1 MNSPCVRQG
10 SRVSNNIMTKKANKN
25 NNKKTSKGQKVSVPV
40 AISRTVKV
48 QGPELRSSG
57 LDIRIKH
64 REYLREVYGP
74 VKAPG
79 EPNVEEVAVNPGLV
93 ACFPWLSAI
102 ANRYES
108 YTFHK
113 LCLHYMP
120 NCSSS
125 TSGSVIL
132 SPDYDVSDGSPD
144 SLAPLQSAPDSVRAS
159 VWAESRMDCTASL
172 LRKGLKERY
181 VRSTSTV
188 TTGGDLRLY
197 DAVKCFIATVNMT
210 AAVSVGSLWIEYDV
224 SLRTPTVDI
233 SVNMDGSAKFFT
245 NSSTL
250 AAPLGAAGYSI
261 FQDNTIDETISVTNA
276 GTGMKFH
283 RPGSYL
289 INTEYIGTTL
299 NADGFEILL
308 DARHATL
315 SGNLMAMVNAAATY
329 GANLRVLTVIAPTII
344 GIVSRIPWAT
354 LTGVVM
360 RIAPY
365 KTTDL

>member
-1 MNSPCVRQG
+1 M
-10 SRVSNNIMTKKANKN
+10 
-25 NNKKTSKGQKVSVPV
+25 
-40 AISRTVKV
+40 KV

-64 REYLREVYGP
+64 REYLREVFGP
-74 VKAPG
+74 VRLPG
-79 EPNVEEVAVNPGLV
+79 EPNVDEIAVNPGLV
-93 ACFPWLSAI
+93 SCFPWLSAI

-181 VRSTSTV
+181 VRSASTV
-188 TTGGDLRLY
+188 TTGGDIRLY
-197 DAVKCFIATVNMT
+197 DAVKCFVATVNMT

-233 SVNMDGSAKFFT
+233 SVNMDGSAKFYT
-245 NSSTL
+245 NTSTL
-250 AAPLGAAGYSI
+250 EAPLGAAGYTI
-261 FQDNTIDETISVTNA
+261 FQDTTIDETISVSNA
-276 GTGMKFH
+276 GTSLKFH

-289 INTEYIGTTL
+289 LNTEYIGTGL
-299 NADGFEILL
+299 NEDGFEMLN
-308 DARHATL
+308 DTSKSTL
-315 SGNLMAMVNAAATY
+315 SGNLMMMVNTAATY
-329 GANLRVLTVIAPTII
+329 AANLRVISVTAPTIVGLI
-344 GIVSRIPWAT
+344 SRIPWT
-354 LTGVVM
+354 SLTSVVM
-360 RIAPY
+360 RISPY
-365 KTTDL
+365 KTSDL